1 MNRAGATAASS
12 MAAQATSALS
22 FAVRSM
28 RAATFAA
35 MSGHAPKLAAG
46 ERLPAGTGHA
56 GAAWPRLDAG
66 EFSARHVPGRACIAR
81 SAWRI
86 AAAWLC
92 AACLAGCASLAQKA
106 ADDFAANLGKAVLD
120 QDDPATVRDG
130 LPAYLLLLDAM
141 VAGNPRSAGAN
152 RAAADLYASYAGS
165 FVSDPARAAVLAARA
180 QRYARAATCL
190 DAPRL
195 CAALDRPYDEF
206 APQVAAG
213 TDIAVLYSL
222 GGAWAAWVQTHSD
235 DFAAIADIP
244 KVEALL
250 QRVVELDPGHDR
262 GLPWV
267 YLGVLNSLRPEAVG
281 GKPEAGRAAFERA
294 IEASKGR
301 NLFAKTLF
309 ARWYARLVF
318 DRDLHDRLLNEV
330 IAADPRAEGFTL
342 INTLAQQQA
351 RELLATS
358 KDYF

>member
-1 MNRAGATAASS
+1 MTRRCLVWFACF
-12 MAAQATSALS
+12 AL
-22 FAVRSM
+22 
-28 RAATFAA
+28 
-35 MSGHAPKLAAG
+35 G
-46 ERLPAGTGHA
+46 
-56 GAAWPRLDAG
+56 
-66 EFSARHVPGRACIAR
+66 
-81 SAWRI
+81 
-86 AAAWLC
+86 
-92 AACLAGCASLAQKA
+92 GCASLAQRA
-106 ADDFAANLGKAVLD
+106 ADDFATNLGKAVLD

-141 VAGNPRSAGAN
+141 AAGNPQSAGAH

-165 FVSDPARAAVLAARA
+165 FVSDPARAATLAARA
-180 QRYARAATCL
+180 QRYARRATCL
-190 DAPRL
+190 DARPL
-195 CAALDRPYDEF
+195 CAAFDRPYDEF
-206 APQVAAG
+206 IAQVEASEDVAA
-213 TDIAVLYSL
+213 LYSL
-222 GGAWAAWVQTHSD
+222 GGAWAAWVQTHSE

-250 QRVVELDPGHDR
+250 QRVVELDPKHDR

-294 IEASKGR
+294 IAESGGR

-318 DRDLHDRLLNEV
+318 DQELHDRLLNEV
-330 IAADPRAEGFTL
+330 LAADPRAAGFTL